1 MFDTL
6 NCKFNFHPRFKD
18 RVNAANLLA
27 AALSDRLRK
36 KERKD
41 VNQHFN

>member
-6 NCKFNFHPRFKD
+6 NCKFNFHLRFKD

-27 AALSDRLRK
+27 AALLDRLRK